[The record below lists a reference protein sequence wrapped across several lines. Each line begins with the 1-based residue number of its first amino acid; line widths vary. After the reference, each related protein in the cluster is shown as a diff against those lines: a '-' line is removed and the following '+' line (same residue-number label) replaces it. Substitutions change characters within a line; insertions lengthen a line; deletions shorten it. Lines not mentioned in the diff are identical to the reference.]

1 MESQGRAPKKRVSVK
16 RKRPLRQ
23 RAALWLLDKMDGK
36 KPDVHIVKG
45 GNSPKKGEKQQNVR
59 TAHPKK
65 CRTEKVKA
73 QPQRQANSTSAKAH
87 NVQRENNAQPARRTS
102 AKKVTVKKAGL
113 KAKFQSVLRTLL
125 SIDLKRYPGVKKRL
139 YILAGVTVVFF
150 VMLILSRTVLFKIEN
165 INIINPG
172 DVSYTSEQMKAET
185 GILPGV
191 QNLFR
196 CDVEKVERN
205 IEQRL
210 PYIGDAVVEKDFPS
224 SIKVTVTPTSASA
237 AIVHEGGY
245 LLIDGNG
252 KMLELTQIAPETVP
266 VVRTS
271 VELKAEIGHYLGDET
286 KLKDK
291 IDEDDEEGIKEQ
303 NRITLEIG
311 MMKLIGDIRSAAEK
325 SGLYDGIT
333 LIDIRD
339 IRAITLMYEKRLTLR
354 LGNESQLDDKLST
367 GAKII
372 ARESDSERVRTGA
385 INLENPGTGYSIDT
399 YEEFTTGEDTGNT
412 PEKTEN

>member
-1 MESQGRAPKKRVSVK
+1 MKSQGHAPKKRGCVK
-16 RKRPLRQ
+16 LKRPLRQ
-23 RAALWLLDKMDGK
+23 RMALWLLDQMEGKNK
-36 KPDVHIVKG
+36 KPDVHIVKNDENRSAG
-45 GNSPKKGEKQQNVR
+45 KAVQPAKRPTDRRVENQKQMPKKKASEAVKPQNGQRAKTRV
-59 TAHPKK
+59 TAK
-65 CRTEKVKA
+65 R
-73 QPQRQANSTSAKAH
+73 
-87 NVQRENNAQPARRTS
+87 
-102 AKKVTVKKAGL
+102 VTLKKAGL
-113 KAKFQSVLRTLL
+113 KARFQSILRTLL

-139 YILAGVTVVFF
+139 YILAGAAVVFF
-150 VMLILSRTVLFKIEN
+150 IMLILSRTVLFKIDN
-165 INIINPG
+165 INIVNPG
-172 DVSYTSEQMKAET
+172 DVSYTGEQMKAET

-191 QNLFR
+191 QNLFS
-196 CDVEKVERN
+196 CDTEKIERN

-210 PYIGDAVVEKDFPS
+210 PYIGDAVAKKDFPS
-224 SIKVTVTPTSASA
+224 SIEITVTPTSASA
-237 AIVHEGGY
+237 AIVYEGGY
-245 LLIDGNG
+245 LLIDENG

-286 KLKDK
+286 KLKNK
-291 IDEDDEEGIKEQ
+291 IDEDDVEGVNEQ
-303 NRITLEIG
+303 NRITLEIE
-311 MMKLIGDIRSAAEK
+311 MMKLIGNIRSSAEK

-339 IRAITLMYEKRLTLR
+339 TRAITLMYEKRLTLR

-399 YEEFTTGEDTGNT
+399 YEDIPT
-412 PEKTEN
+412 TENVQENPDD